1 MSQSTPEQIVTQFLH
16 ALETQDHDQ
25 IAALLAPNL
34 HYTNVSLPTLKGGQK
49 VANLFELLLRRGTGF
64 QVKVHSIAT
73 NGNTVMTERT
83 DVINVGPLHIG
94 FWVCGTFQVENGK
107 IVLWRD
113 YFDWWDISRGTLRGM
128 AGMIL
133 PKLRVSL

>member
-1 MSQSTPEQIVTQFLH
+1 MSQSTPEQIVTQFLL

-25 IAALLAPNL
+25 IAALLAPDL
-34 HYTNVSLPTLKGGQK
+34 RYTNVSLPTLKGGQK

-83 DVINVGPLHIG
+83 DVINVGSLHVG

-113 YFDWWDISRGTLRGM
+113 YFDWWDISRGALRGV

-133 PKLRVSL
+133 PKLRVRL

>member
-49 VANLFELLLRRGTGF
+49 VANLFEVLLRRGTGF

-83 DVINVGPLHIG
+83 DVINVGSLHVG
-94 FWVCGTFQVENGK
+94 FWVCGTFQVENGR

-113 YFDWWDISRGTLRGM
+113 YFDWWDISRGALRGV

-133 PKLRVSL
+133 PKLRISL

>member
-25 IAALLAPNL
+25 IAALLAPDL

-49 VANLFELLLRRGTGF
+49 VANLFEVLLRRGTGF

-83 DVINVGPLHIG
+83 DVINVGSLHVG

-113 YFDWWDISRGTLRGM
+113 YFDWWDISRGALRGV
-128 AGMIL
+128 AGMII
-133 PKLRVSL
+133 PKLRISL

>member
-1 MSQSTPEQIVTQFLH
+1 MSQSNPEQIVTLFLQ
-16 ALETQDHDQ
+16 ALEAQDHDQ
-25 IAALLAPNL
+25 IASLLAPDL

-64 QVKVHSIAT
+64 QVKVHSLAT

-83 DVINVGPLHIG
+83 DVINIGPLHIG

-113 YFDWWDISRGTLRGM
+113 YFDWWDISRGALRGV